1 MNNESKV
8 LDGSIRVRRT
18 FKGEIDETLDVVD
31 VPLFPEGVSPAYV
44 RYQASFTK
52 QIRQYEPVNVE
63 VSVSIPC
70 LPIDSEINST
80 LTRAQ
85 GFVSER
91 LKEARIAAA
100 SAGTKRQENGEND
113 KPY

>member
-1 MNNESKV
+1 MSDSVRGLE
-8 LDGSIRVRRT
+8 GSVRVRRT
-18 FKGEIDETLDVVD
+18 IKGVIDDTLDVID
-31 VPLFPEGVSPAYV
+31 VPSFPEGVHPAYV
-44 RYQASFTK
+44 KYQASFTK

-70 LPIDSEINST
+70 LPVTEEIDKT
-80 LTRAQ
+80 LTIAQ

-91 LKEARIAAA
+91 LKEARMAAA
-100 SAGTKRQENGEND
+100 NAVTKQEEKND

>member
-1 MNNESKV
+1 MSAENKALE
-8 LDGSIRVRRT
+8 GSVRVRRT
-18 FKGEIDETLDVVD
+18 FKGEIDETLDVID
-31 VPLFPEGVSPAYV
+31 VPMFPEGVQPAYV

-70 LPIDSEINST
+70 LPVDSEINNA
-80 LTRAQ
+80 LTKAQ

-91 LKEARIAAA
+91 LKEARMAAA
-100 SAGTKRQENGEND
+100 NAGTKRQENGEND

>member
-1 MNNESKV
+1 MSVENKALE
-8 LDGSIRVRRT
+8 GSVRVRRT
-18 FKGEIDETLDVVD
+18 FKGEIDETLDVID
-31 VPLFPEGVSPAYV
+31 VPMFPEGVQPAYV

-70 LPIDSEINST
+70 LPVDSEINNA
-80 LTRAQ
+80 LTKAQ

-91 LKEARIAAA
+91 LKEARMAAA
-100 SAGTKRQENGEND
+100 NAGTKRQENGEND

>member
-1 MNNESKV
+1 MSELTQLEGRVRISRKAK
-8 LDGSIRVRRT
+8 DGSVT
-18 FKGEIDETLDVVD
+18 DEMEVLE
-31 VPLFPEGVSPAYV
+31 VPFFPEGVSPAYV

-63 VSVSIPC
+63 VSVSLPC
-70 LPIDSEINST
+70 LPIDSEINVN

-85 GFVSER
+85 MIVAER
-91 LKEARIAAA
+91 LKEARMAANNA
-100 SAGTKRQENGEND
+100 GNKQQESAND

>member
-1 MNNESKV
+1 MTESV
-8 LDGSIRVRRT
+8 NGVEGSIRVRRT
-18 FKGEIDETLDVVD
+18 VKGAVDETLDIVD
-31 VPLFPEGVSPAYV
+31 VPFFPEGVSPAYV
-44 RYQASFTK
+44 KYQASFTK

-70 LPIDSEINST
+70 LPVSSEIDKT
-80 LTRAQ
+80 LTMAQ

-91 LKEARIAAA
+91 LKEARMAAA
-100 SAGTKRQENGEND
+100 NAVTKQQEEKND